1 MDNIKMNDLNF
12 NSENISDSKKIR
24 SAINKLLV
32 NYLDKIPVYNLNS
45 KDFKHSLVKLLLKDI
60 ETKEDKLIITLSN

>member
-1 MDNIKMNDLNF
+1 MNDLNF